1 LASQVSPTS
10 ITIPAGASVPVV
22 VTLKI
27 TKFADRKKAETV
39 GQKGDNLFTS
49 STERSAVLVSY
60 QSRTIRLASLHVIG
74 RVKVS
79 ASFEECPQA
88 AQPTL

>member
-1 LASQVSPTS
+1 VSPPS

-22 VTLKI
+22 VTLKV

-39 GQKGDNLFTS
+39 GQKGDNLFTAL
-49 STERSAVLVSY
+49 TKRCAVVVSY
-60 QSRTIRLASLHVIG
+60 QSRTIQLQSLHVIG
-74 RVKVS
+74 NAKLS

-88 AQPTL
+88 AQPTLL